1 MAGTANAIQ
10 SSPAYAI
17 PEGVANQADRIGPQ
31 GGGFSDGLMGNMYES
46 ARTNNLFYAANQAAV
61 TTTIALAL
69 TYTGLVVYNPV
80 GNLKNIVIR
89 AINFRLSVAQA
100 AISQIWVMTGGA
112 STNGITTFTTELVW
126 GTAMD
131 CLKVGP
137 NRNYGTARAVTS
149 GVIVAP
155 KLTMPLGG
163 SFTAAAFGGDNP
175 SIIDMMGSIILEPG
189 YYCGIAALTVA
200 VGFGSIW
207 WSEIPR

>member
-1 MAGTANAIQ
+1 MAGNANAIQ

-31 GGGFSDGLMGNMYES
+31 GGGLGDGLMGNLYES

-69 TYTGLVVYNPV
+69 TYTGLLLYNPV
-80 GNLKNIVIR
+80 GNLKNFVIR
-89 AINFRLSVAQA
+89 ALNFRFSVAQA

-112 STNGITTFTTELVW
+112 ATNGVTTFTTELAW

-131 CLKVGP
+131 CLKIGP

-163 SFTAAAFGGDNP
+163 SFTAAAFAGDTP
-175 SIIDMMGSIILEPG
+175 SFIDMQGGIVLEPG
-189 YYCGIAALTVA
+189 FYCGIACLTVA
-200 VGFGSIW
+200 VGLASIW
-207 WSEIPR
+207 WSEVPR